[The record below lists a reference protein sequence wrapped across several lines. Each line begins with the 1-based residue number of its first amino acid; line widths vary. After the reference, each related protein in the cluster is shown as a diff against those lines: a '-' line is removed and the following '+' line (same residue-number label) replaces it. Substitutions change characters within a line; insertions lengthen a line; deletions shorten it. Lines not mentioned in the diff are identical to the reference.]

1 MTVPFG
7 LPSIMSMK
15 LTVWLLVPVLM
26 PARVTAAAA
35 VMSPDRAVDT
45 KLLPVKPPVALEIRA
60 CVMITAKPDGPRV
73 KLPVFGPVVKLANVP
88 TEVVVADVVTSWFAA
103 MLNSLLRADDP
114 PMNESIADARLP
126 IAVAPS
132 RTRSLLVG

>member
-1 MTVPFG
+1 MMSTKMTVPLF
-7 LPSIMSMK
+7 
-15 LTVWLLVPVLM
+15 VPVLM
-26 PARVTAAAA
+26 PARLTDAAA

-45 KLLPVKPPVALEIRA
+45 KLVAVVLLAIRA
-60 CVMITAKPDGPRV
+60 CVMTTARPDGPRL
-73 KLPVFGPVVKLANVP
+73 KLPVFGPVVRLTNEP

-103 MLNSLLRADDP
+103 MLNSLLRADEP